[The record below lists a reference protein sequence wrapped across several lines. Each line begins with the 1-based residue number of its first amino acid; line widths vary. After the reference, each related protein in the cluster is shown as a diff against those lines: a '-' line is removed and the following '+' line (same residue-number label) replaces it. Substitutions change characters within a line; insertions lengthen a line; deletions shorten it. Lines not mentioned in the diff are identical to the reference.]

1 MAKVQKSEVKA
12 GIIVVLLIICT
23 VLARVL
29 GKLGYAS
36 VTFGLIRTIIYIG
49 LYIAWGVSVR
59 NRVIQLQVRRYL
71 TAVSAL
77 MVFWFVV
84 RSMKYYFIFNLD
96 ITRYLWYLYY
106 LPTLFIPLLSASVSL
121 FSSSCSNNSAI
132 AVMSSCHST

>member
-12 GIIVVLLIICT
+12 GIIVVLLIICA

-59 NRVIQLQVRRYL
+59 KRVIQLQVRRYL

-84 RSMKYYFIFNLD
+84 RSMKYYFYSIS
-96 ITRYLWYLYY
+96 I
-106 LPTLFIPLLSASVSL
+106 
-121 FSSSCSNNSAI
+121 
-132 AVMSSCHST
+132 